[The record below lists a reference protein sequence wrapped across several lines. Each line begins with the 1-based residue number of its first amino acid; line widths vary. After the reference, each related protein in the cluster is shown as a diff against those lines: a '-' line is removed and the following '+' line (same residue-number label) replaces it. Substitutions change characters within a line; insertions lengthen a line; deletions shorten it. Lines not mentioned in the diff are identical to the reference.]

1 MSFKKKE
8 YVLNGHLDKQ
18 REREIQEKQTD
29 VQISKDKINQQ
40 IDYNE
45 TEKQMWPPRVSPKEK
60 FMSPKI
66 RRAKTK

>member
-8 YVLNGHLDKQ
+8 YVLNGQLDKQ

-29 VQISKDKINQQ
+29 VQISKDKINQK

-45 TEKQMWPPRVSPKEK
+45 TEKQM
-60 FMSPKI
+60 
-66 RRAKTK
+66 